1 MRLAVNQITALR
13 TKSILR
19 ALQKEHEKE
28 IFSYVAIIQVAS
40 TFTLIFFDNID
51 LTFSWMIVYS
61 ITKYF
66 LTFFWLIKNA
76 VYIKPSLVI
85 DCGKRQKQFEIK

>member
-1 MRLAVNQITALR
+1 MRLAGNQITTLR

-28 IFSYVAIIQVAS
+28 IFSYVTIIQVAS
-40 TFTLIFFDNID
+40 TFTWIFFDNID
-51 LTFSWMIVYS
+51 LTFLGMIVYS

-66 LTFFWLIKNA
+66 LTFFD
-76 VYIKPSLVI
+76 SLKMLFI
-85 DCGKRQKQFEIK
+85 SCQA

>member
-1 MRLAVNQITALR
+1 MNQITALR

-51 LTFSWMIVYS
+51 LTFS
-61 ITKYF
+61 
-66 LTFFWLIKNA
+66 
-76 VYIKPSLVI
+76 
-85 DCGKRQKQFEIK
+85 